1 MNRSVRIA
9 KALGRAHDKL
19 RQIFVQE
26 QCIKLLSG
34 DQNNWGDPIATYDSH
49 WYLDKREYSD
59 VIAGKRYKKLI
70 IDDVDGC
77 RLSKLKA
84 MTAVQIGDDIY
95 TFHGKD
101 SFVGAVPSYEFK
113 VSHMGP
119 RI

>member
-1 MNRSVRIA
+1 MDRGTKIA
-9 KALGRAHDKL
+9 KAQARAHDRL
-19 RQIFVQE
+19 RGIFLKE
-26 QCIKLLSG
+26 QCIKLLTG
-34 DQNNWGDPIATYDSH
+34 DQQSYSTIATYDSH

-59 VIAGKRYKKLI
+59 VIAGKRYKRLV
-70 IDDVDGC
+70 IDDVEGC
-77 RLSKLKA
+77 RLAKLKA

-113 VSHMGP
+113 VIHLGP

>member
-1 MNRSVRIA
+1 MDRSTRIA
-9 KALGRAHDKL
+9 RGIARAHDRL

-26 QCIKLLSG
+26 QCLKLLTG
-34 DQNNWGDPIATYDSH
+34 DQQSYSTIATYDSH

-59 VIAGKRYKKLI
+59 VAAGKRFKRLI
-70 IDDVDGC
+70 IEDVEGC

-84 MTAVQIGDDIY
+84 MTAVQIGDDVY

-113 VSHMGP
+113 VIHAGP